1 MDTHSANFERAVK
14 LAIVT
19 GLRAAMGP
27 ALYAAKHNRPEA
39 QGLALAALGE
49 LVVDKLPLVPSRA
62 SLPMLVPRALA
73 GAWIAREVMREDGG
87 EEPWAPVVGAA
98 VAAGAA
104 TVAPLVRA
112 TLRRVLGIPDAVL
125 GLAEDYLAL
134 KLGTEALGMSMDD
147 VRQIAG
153 HSVDELK
160 DKVSHLGSH
169 QAVGAG
175 SM

>member
-1 MDTHSANFERAVK
+1 MDTRSANFETAVK

-39 QGLALAALGE
+39 AGLAMASLGE
-49 LVVDKLPLVPSRA
+49 VIVDKLPLIPSRA
-62 SLPMLVPRALA
+62 SLPLLIPRALA
-73 GAWIAREVMREDGG
+73 GAWVAREVMREDGVD
-87 EEPWAPVVGAA
+87 EPWAPVVGAA

-112 TLRRVLGIPDAVL
+112 TLRRVLGIPDIVL
-125 GLAEDYLAL
+125 GVAEDYLAL
-134 KLGTEALGMSMDD
+134 KLGTEALGMSMAD
-147 VRQIAG
+147 VKQIAG
-153 HSVDELK
+153 HSVDQLK
-160 DKVSHLGSH
+160 DKVSHLGTR